1 MSKQKDP
8 AADAHKVLAQI
19 NENLSRQG
27 EQLPLLPSKTSRAA
41 RRLAQ
46 PEQIIHAQTFDP
58 IRPTFIVGW
67 GFSKRHPEDESD
79 RSVGYEFALK
89 RAIDDTF
96 DQARKAQ
103 KSAYYH

>member
-27 EQLPLLPSKTSRAA
+27 EQLRFVAINFV
-41 RRLAQ
+41 RRGDYTTAV
-46 PEQIIHAQTFDP
+46 IHAQTFDP
-58 IRPTFIVGW
+58 ICPTSIVGW

-96 DQARKAQ
+96 DQARKMR